1 MLPAPVR
8 KKTIKFL
15 KDWFIALITFN
26 LTLNKK
32 KGKKKNENETSTGK
46 QKLYSSTL

>member
-1 MLPAPVR
+1 MINKCTVALNYWNKGQYMLPAPVR

-26 LTLNKK
+26 LTLNNKK
-32 KGKKKNENETSTGK
+32 R
-46 QKLYSSTL
+46 